1 MKPDKLTV
9 FEVFS
14 KEKRFVIPLFQ
25 RSYVW
30 NEQDQWE
37 PLWEDISSRALA
49 HLERLGKDLEGEVR
63 SHFLGAVVLNVTK
76 TPGRGIARSD
86 VIDGQQRL
94 TTLQIFLSALR
105 DLSEEMEAEKSDRE
119 LFKRLTRNP
128 DCDDDSE
135 ELFKV
140 WPTNSD
146 QADFTKVVLAGS
158 ADELSS
164 AYADYGDN
172 PPKLAQAYLFFEKAL
187 RDFLTSEELE
197 AEIGDRFLSIVK
209 AIKDS
214 LQIIVIELEPGDDPQ
229 IIFETLNARGQPLL
243 PSDLIRNFVFMRIT
257 DKESN
262 RLYGTYWHHFDT
274 DRVVEPDEDGENRF
288 WHIEERQGRL
298 LRPRIDLF
306 IFHYL
311 VMQKESSIRIE
322 RLFKEFRDWRDS
334 SSLSNEQFLA
344 DLKTAS
350 GHFRRLISPEGDS
363 RLEVFARRL
372 RSLDTST
379 VYPLLLFLAS
389 IEGKPGTSAEV
400 DQSVEDI
407 ESFMIRRFMW
417 SLTTKNYNKFF
428 VSVLAKAKVAHREG
442 KSVASAIR
450 AELLRSQEWSAVWPD
465 DEGFEEGWC
474 WKKLYVRS
482 RPDRA
487 VMILSALENA
497 SRTNKNER
505 VNIQSGLTVEHLLP
519 QNGELDD
526 YPYASDE
533 DYERE
538 EDEPVEEGRDDMMHT
553 VGNLTLLT
561 GPLNSSVSNGPWP
574 KKTRAIVEDSD
585 LRLNA
590 WLRNDPPKVWHEGKI
605 WERSEE
611 LFDLAKEVWPRPD
624 IAGDVQ

>member
-30 NEQDQWE
+30 NEQEQWE
-37 PLWEDISSRALA
+37 PLWEDISSRAMA
-49 HLERLGKDLEGEVR
+49 HLDRLDKDVEGEVR

-105 DLSEEMEAEKSDRE
+105 DLSEELQAEKSDRE

-146 QADFTKVVLAGS
+146 QADFAKVVLAGS
-158 ADELSS
+158 ASELAM
-164 AYADYGDN
+164 AYSDYGDS
-172 PPKLAQAYLFFEKAL
+172 PPRLAQAYLFFEKAL

-214 LQIIVIELEPGDDPQ
+214 LQLIVIELEPGDDPQ

-274 DRVVEPDEDGENRF
+274 DRVDEPDEDGENRF

-311 VMQKESSIRIE
+311 VMQTESSIRIE

-334 SSLSNEQFLA
+334 GSLSNEQFLA

-389 IEGKPGTSAEV
+389 IEGKPGKSAEV
-400 DQSVEDI
+400 DQAVEDI

-417 SLTTKNYNKFF
+417 NLTTKNYNKFF
-428 VSVLAKAKVAHREG
+428 VSVLAKAKAAHREG

-519 QNGELDD
+519 QNGEIDD
-526 YPYASDE
+526 YPYASDD
-533 DYERE
+533 DYKRE
-538 EDEPVEEGRDDMMHT
+538 EDESVEEGRDDMMHT

-561 GPLNSSVSNGPWP
+561 GPLNSSVSNGPWLR
-574 KKTRAIVEDSD
+574 KVRAIVDDSD

-590 WLRNDPPKVWHEGKI
+590 WLRNDSPRVWHEGKI

-611 LFDLAKEVWPRPD
+611 LFDLAKEVWPKPQ
-624 IAGDVQ
+624 I